1 MIYDYLEA
9 EKNDVLDYIKENID
23 FSSFEDIEELEEE
36 LNEELWSEDSVT
48 GNASGSY
55 TFNRYLA
62 EEHIAH
68 NLDLLG
74 EALEAFGC
82 DESSIE
88 KGAEWCDVTIR
99 CYLLSSAIS
108 EALKEIEDD
117 FNKAKSNALLVKA
130 HKKRTCGPESITSS
144 SAGRSCRRPVA

>member
-55 TFNRYLA
+55 TCNRYLA

-68 NLDLLG
+68 NWDLLD

-82 DESSIE
+82 DESFIK

-99 CYLLSSAIS
+99 CYLLPSAIS

-117 FNKAKSNALLVKA
+117 FNNAKSNAL
-130 HKKRTCGPESITSS
+130 
-144 SAGRSCRRPVA
+144 

>member
-9 EKNDVLDYIKENID
+9 EKEDVLDYIKENID

-55 TFNRYLA
+55 TYNRYLA

-68 NLDLLG
+68 NWGLLG

-82 DESSIE
+82 DENPIE

-117 FNKAKSNALLVKA
+117 FNKAKSNAL
-130 HKKRTCGPESITSS
+130 
-144 SAGRSCRRPVA
+144 

>member
-23 FSSFEDIEELEEE
+23 FSSFEDIEALEEE

-55 TFNRYLA
+55 TYNSSHT
-62 EEHIAH
+62 EEYIAH

-74 EALEAFGC
+74 EALENFGY
-82 DESSIE
+82 DR
-88 KGAEWCDVTIR
+88 K
-99 CYLLSSAIS
+99 
-108 EALKEIEDD
+108 
-117 FNKAKSNALLVKA
+117 
-130 HKKRTCGPESITSS
+130 
-144 SAGRSCRRPVA
+144 

>member
-55 TFNRYLA
+55 TCNRYIA

-68 NLDLLG
+68 NWDLLG

-82 DESSIE
+82 DENPIK

-108 EALKEIEDD
+108 EALKEIEED
-117 FNKAKSNALLVKA
+117 A
-130 HKKRTCGPESITSS
+130 
-144 SAGRSCRRPVA
+144 

>member
-23 FSSFEDIEELEEE
+23 FSSFEDIEALEEE

-62 EEHIAH
+62 EEYIAH
-68 NLDLLG
+68 NWDLLG
-74 EALEAFGC
+74 EALENFGC
-82 DESSIE
+82 DGDSIK

-117 FNKAKSNALLVKA
+117 FNKTKSIAL
-130 HKKRTCGPESITSS
+130 
-144 SAGRSCRRPVA
+144 